1 MIEVNSRCVLVSE
14 VTVENRPLH
23 SEPQPGADFERNAD
37 VSPVHPVWWGIIL
50 PSHLPQPYEGAQ
62 AGR

>member
-1 MIEVNSRCVLVSE
+1 MALLHKCMRWCAHIVLDF
-14 VTVENRPLH
+14 
-23 SEPQPGADFERNAD
+23 ADIVRDGD